1 MNPELYNFIIH
12 DNSNNTITSNGSD
25 YPWLMLSGRQQHQQS
40 FNDAYTALILE
51 EAGKIYNQLMTELT
65 NRVMA
70 GAAVAIRASS
80 LPVPGNNNKQ
90 KLSHKID
97 NTYQTE

>member
-1 MNPELYNFIIH
+1 MQMMF
-12 DNSNNTITSNGSD
+12 
-25 YPWLMLSGRQQHQQS
+25 
-40 FNDAYTALILE
+40 
-51 EAGKIYNQLMTELT
+51 YNQLTTELT

-80 LPVPGNNNKQ
+80 LLVPGNNNKQ

-97 NTYQTE
+97 NTYQINDKYNNQPEIYNNDQEQPNKQQIA

>member
-1 MNPELYNFIIH
+1 MMF
-12 DNSNNTITSNGSD
+12 
-25 YPWLMLSGRQQHQQS
+25 
-40 FNDAYTALILE
+40 
-51 EAGKIYNQLMTELT
+51 YNQLTTELT

-97 NTYQTE
+97 NTYQTNDKYNNQPEIYNNDQEQPNKQQIA

>member
-1 MNPELYNFIIH
+1 MMF
-12 DNSNNTITSNGSD
+12 
-25 YPWLMLSGRQQHQQS
+25 
-40 FNDAYTALILE
+40 
-51 EAGKIYNQLMTELT
+51 YNQLTTELT

-80 LPVPGNNNKQ
+80 LPVPGNNKQ

>member
-1 MNPELYNFIIH
+1 MY
-12 DNSNNTITSNGSD
+12 DNSNNTTVSFGSD
-25 YPWLMLSGRQQHQQS
+25 YHYPSLMLSGLQHQQQY
-40 FNDAYTALILE
+40 FNDSYTALILE
-51 EAGKIYNQLMTELT
+51 EAEKLYNHLTTELT

-90 KLSHKID
+90 KLSHKIA
-97 NTYQTE
+97 NTYPTE

>member
-1 MNPELYNFIIH
+1 MMF
-12 DNSNNTITSNGSD
+12 
-25 YPWLMLSGRQQHQQS
+25 
-40 FNDAYTALILE
+40 
-51 EAGKIYNQLMTELT
+51 YNQLTTELT

-90 KLSHKID
+90 KLSHKIG